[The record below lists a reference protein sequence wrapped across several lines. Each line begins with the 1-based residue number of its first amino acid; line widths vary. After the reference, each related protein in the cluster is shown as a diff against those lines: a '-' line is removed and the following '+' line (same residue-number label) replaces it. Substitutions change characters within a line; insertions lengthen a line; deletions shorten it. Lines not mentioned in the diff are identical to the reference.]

1 MPFWW
6 FSKTARPE
14 PVKYPPVAA
23 GVPALPVSE
32 ILRPHEDLLA
42 RIRHLVEYWS
52 DWERWYM
59 PMIRRYAAYVH
70 LLPAS
75 EHHHHRGAG
84 GLLAHGLEV
93 GLYTLQQAHDKLYG
107 LHLEPKVRRLARPR
121 WQYGCFVAGLCHDL
135 GKPVAL
141 MRVTLGP
148 EGGAE
153 WQPFE
158 SDLSSWLLSHRAER
172 YWVSFRR
179 RRVADHERLAVLALD
194 RVLSLEDR
202 SYLGEHDPEMLLAV
216 LATIRKEAQVEHEM
230 GRLVV
235 AADRKSVQ
243 EDLGRSNLE
252 QDVGQNLGLPV
263 MRILRDAM
271 CRLVQGGVWQANV
284 AGGRLWY
291 MGSGLYL
298 VWPQGAKD
306 IGEEL
311 DRDEAYRGVPRR
323 PQTLAEIMSEWR
335 FIESGPDGSPYWWL
349 RLEGQEKELLAVK
362 VREPQVLLEVMP
374 APHPGEVRPYGLEED
389 QGGMSGPGSGPLV
402 PEGPSGAAAA
412 LLGQD
417 NQEESSGQEVPVSG
431 AVAESPK
438 VLGWRQRLQRVWR
451 NSCCW
456 LGRGVLA
463 VKGGW
468 RQLHGYVRGCVVSRP
483 ALEEGD
489 QDLQVVAAELL
500 GQMSEALL
508 AQGRLLQR
516 LQDQI
521 QIQGEVLAL
530 LAGQQEL
537 DGSGEPAWVRVIGLL
552 VESGQA
558 MSELEAERLKRQM
571 GGQGRL
577 RDWFELAEDGQVLR
591 RRRRGAEDALV

>member
-1 MPFWW
+1 MLSWL
-6 FSKTARPE
+6 FSKAARPE

-23 GVPALPVSE
+23 GIPVLSVAE

-42 RIRHLVEYWS
+42 RVRHLVEYSS

-59 PMIRRYAAYVH
+59 PLVRRYAAYVH

-107 LHLEPKVRRLARPR
+107 LHLEPRVRRLARPR

-148 EGGAE
+148 EGGEE
-153 WQPFE
+153 WQPFK

-179 RRVADHERLAVLALD
+179 RRVADHERLAVLAVD
-194 RVLSLEDR
+194 RVLTPEDR
-202 SYLGEHDPEMLLAV
+202 SFLGEHDPEMLLAV

-235 AADRKSVQ
+235 AADRRSVQ
-243 EDLGRSNLE
+243 EDLGRSNLA

-291 MGSGLYL
+291 LPSGLYL

-306 IGEEL
+306 LGEEL

-335 FIESGPDGSPYWWL
+335 FIEAGPDGSPFWWL
-349 RLEGQEKELLAVK
+349 KLEGQEKELLAVK

-374 APHPGEVRPYGLEED
+374 APCPGEVRPYGLEEG
-389 QGGMSGPGSGPLV
+389 QGDAPESD
-402 PEGPSGAAAA
+402 EGPPELGVA
-412 LLGQD
+412 LPGQD
-417 NQEESSGQEVPVSG
+417 NQEESSGQEVPGPG
-431 AVAESPK
+431 AVAEPPK
-438 VLGWRQRLQRVWR
+438 VLGWRRKCQQVWQGGYR
-451 NSCCW
+451 W
-456 LGRGVLA
+456 LGRGVQA
-463 VKGGW
+463 VKERW
-468 RQLHGYVRGCVVSRP
+468 RQLYGYVCGGALGRP

-489 QDLQVVAAELL
+489 QDLHVAATELL

-516 LQDQI
+516 LQDQV

-530 LAGQQEL
+530 LAGRQVPEL
-537 DGSGEPAWVRVIGLL
+537 DELGEPAWVRAIGLL

-558 MSELEAERLKRQM
+558 ISELEAERLKRQM
-571 GGQGRL
+571 GGRGRL
-577 RDWFELAEDGQVLR
+577 RDWFELAEDGRVLR
-591 RRRRGAEDALV
+591 RRSQGVGDALV